1 MAKIVW
7 TDESLNWMELIADY
21 ISQDNPSA
29 AVRTLQGIFD
39 KAQLLKKNPELGFR
53 FELIISREVRILL
66 YGHYRI
72 AYELTKNKDVF
83 ILGIFHA
90 ALDIERYLK
99 D

>member
-1 MAKIVW
+1 MSS
-7 TDESLNWMELIADY
+7 DGLLNWMELIADY

-29 AVRTLQGIFD
+29 AVRTLEGIFD
-39 KAQLLKKNPELGFR
+39 KSQLLINNPELGFR
-53 FELIISREVRILL
+53 YESIISREIRILL

-72 AYELTKNKDVF
+72 AYELTKSNNVY
-83 ILGIFHA
+83 ILGVFHA